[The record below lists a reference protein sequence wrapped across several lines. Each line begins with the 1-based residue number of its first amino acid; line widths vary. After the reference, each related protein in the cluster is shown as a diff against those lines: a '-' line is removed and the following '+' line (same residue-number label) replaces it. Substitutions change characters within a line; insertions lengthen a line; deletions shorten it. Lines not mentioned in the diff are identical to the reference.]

1 MRRLSVVGLG
11 KLGACTATC
20 FASAGYEVIDID
32 VNKHY
37 VDLINKG
44 VAPILEPGLQEL
56 ITAYSGRL
64 KATQDYEEAIKNSDI
79 TFLIVPTPSE
89 PGGVFSDKYLKDA
102 LKPLATSLRK
112 NDKPYHQFVITST
125 VSPGTTEENL
135 IPLIEECSGKKLNK
149 GFSVC
154 YNPEFIALGSVIND
168 FFNPDLLLIGE
179 SNTVGGDRLVEIY
192 NNICKNKPYI
202 ARMSIISAEITK
214 ISLNAY
220 VTMKISFA
228 NGLANICEKIP
239 NADVDAI
246 TKALGADK
254 RISSYFIKSGP
265 PFGGPCFPRDNKAF
279 IAFAKKYDQEAKLA
293 KATEE
298 VNEFQSTHLTEVI
311 LKNLHGLDAR
321 RVSILGLAYKPKTPV
336 IEESPAI
343 KIINELLGLNVK
355 VTVYDP
361 MAMEN
366 ARQVFGDKIDYA
378 NSIKDCL
385 SRSPLCVI
393 TTQENEFKT
402 IDDTFLVQNPLVV
415 IDCWRILDSSK
426 FKKSI
431 KYIAVGKGEA
441 L

>member
-1 MRRLSVVGLG
+1 MKRLSVVGLG
-11 KLGACTATC
+11 KLGACTASC
-20 FASAGYEVIDID
+20 FASAGYEVIAVDL
-32 VNKHY
+32 NKDY

-44 VAPILEPGLQEL
+44 ETPIVEPRLREI
-56 ITAYSGRL
+56 ITASSGRL
-64 KATQDYEEAIKNSDI
+64 KATQDFEEAILHCDI

-89 PGGVFSDKYLKDA
+89 PEGAFSDKYLKDA

-112 NDKPYHQFVITST
+112 NNKPYHQFVITST

-135 IPLIEECSGKKLNK
+135 IPLIEEYSGKKLNK
-149 GFSVC
+149 GFFVC

-179 SNTVGGDRLVEIY
+179 SSNLAGDRLVGIY
-192 NNICKNKPYI
+192 KNVCKNNPYI
-202 ARMSIISAEITK
+202 ARMSIISAEIMK
-214 ISLNAY
+214 LSLNAY

-228 NGLANICEKIP
+228 NSLANICEKIP
-239 NADVDAI
+239 GADIDAI

-298 VNEFQSTHLTEVI
+298 VNEFQTTHLTEIV
-311 LKNLHGLDAR
+311 LKNLHGLNER
-321 RVSILGLAYKPKTPV
+321 RASILGLAYKPNTP
-336 IEESPAI
+336 IIDESPAI
-343 KIINELLGLNVK
+343 KIINELLKLNVK

-361 MAMEN
+361 LAMDN
-366 ARQVFGDKIDYA
+366 TRVVFRDKIDYA
-378 NSIKDCL
+378 NSIKNCV

-393 TTQENEFKT
+393 TTQESEFKT
-402 IDDTFLVQNPLVV
+402 IDDTFLVHNPSIL
-415 IDCWRILDSSK
+415 IDCWRILDPSK
-426 FKKSI
+426 FKKNV
-431 KYIAVGKGEA
+431 KYIAIGKRET